1 MEDGEVP
8 QTSTDMIMFHKA
20 TKIDFPGKLNID
32 VTFQNGEVKRY
43 NVSNLFDKYPSMKA
57 LEDINLFRSG
67 KLVGHYGII
76 WNDELDLEVETI
88 YEEGELIR
96 TEAQR
101 ANVMLAYAIAVA
113 RAQTGMTQKD
123 LSEITGIDQS
133 DISKIERGV
142 ANPSVN
148 TLERIAEAMGRKLQI
163 TFIA

>member
-1 MEDGEVP
+1 M
-8 QTSTDMIMFHKA
+8 
-20 TKIDFPGKLNID
+20 
-32 VTFQNGEVKRY
+32 
-43 NVSNLFDKYPSMKA
+43 
-57 LEDINLFRSG
+57 
-67 KLVGHYGII
+67 GHYGII